1 MVSEE
6 ETPMK
11 DFELLIGEEIIKE
24 TGGDCWE
31 TPGSLKKQVPGS
43 TYLPIGVSFLS
54 GMV

>member
-6 ETPMK
+6 EAPMK
-11 DFELLIGEEIIKE
+11 DVEFLIGEEIVKE

-31 TPGSLKKQVPGS
+31 TPGSLKNRFQES

>member
-6 ETPMK
+6 EAPMK

-31 TPGSLKKQVPGS
+31 TPGSLKKQVPG
-43 TYLPIGVSFLS
+43 
-54 GMV
+54 MV